1 MLKKYQEAAAT
12 EIQRL
17 QVEIGKLEKI
27 VASPYIKDKER
38 PYQLHAILIH
48 DGLAENGHYYS
59 YIYDRVKKCWWQYND
74 HRTLQVEEEQVMRE
88 ALGDTTAYKSACNLV
103 YISPH
108 ISKQI
113 DMLPFPQYTCESS
126 ERFSIPKEIVNQIE
140 EKNHKFQLDQQE
152 FHIE

>member
-1 MLKKYQEAAAT
+1 MEN
-12 EIQRL
+12 
-17 QVEIGKLEKI
+17 I

-38 PYQLHAILIH
+38 PYHLHAILIH

-74 HRTLQVEEEQVMRE
+74 HRTFQVEEEQVMKE

-108 ISKQI
+108 ISNEI
-113 DMLPFPQYTCESS
+113 DRLVIPQYSNEAAQMYK
-126 ERFSIPKEIVNQIE
+126 IPKEILLAIE
-140 EKNHKFQLDQQE
+140 DKNRK